1 MGKSKGNMRNMCA
14 VRFVAQGAQEG
25 AAMFDCDLCGLSLTP
40 QKSVWLCQF
49 VEGSQEGS
57 TQLG

>member
-1 MGKSKGNMRNMCA
+1 MRNMYA
-14 VRFVAQGAQEG
+14 VRFVAQGVEG

-49 VEGSQEGS
+49 AEGSRQYATGLKTGPSE
-57 TQLG
+57 

>member
-1 MGKSKGNMRNMCA
+1 MRNMYA
-14 VRFVAQGAQEG
+14 VRFVAQGVEG

-49 VEGSQEGS
+49 VEGSRQYAAGLKTGPSE
-57 TQLG
+57 